1 MLKFILVAGLFGV
14 MIACNNSEE
23 ANELAEDVV
32 TNCDCN
38 DLQYD
43 PGYNNFYMEKPRE
56 GYTGKCEIFHAN
68 GQLALSKNFKD
79 GKVDGDMISFYE
91 NGQINEKKTFDK
103 NFQTGE
109 GLKYSEDGT
118 LIFKALYDYGREMEI
133 VIGNSY

>member
-1 MLKFILVAGLFGV
+1 MLKFILVGSLFGV
-14 MIACNNSEE
+14 MMACNNSEE
-23 ANELAEDVV
+23 TNELTEGVV

-56 GYTGKCEIFHAN
+56 GYTGKCELFHAN

-79 GKVDGDMISFYE
+79 GKVDA
-91 NGQINEKKTFDK
+91 NGQIDEKKTFDK

-109 GLKYSEDGT
+109 GLKYSEGGT

-133 VIGNSY
+133 IIGNSY

>member
-1 MLKFILVAGLFGV
+1 MLKFILVVGLFGA
-14 MIACNNSEE
+14 MMACNNSEE
-23 ANELAEDVV
+23 ANELAEDAG

-43 PGYNNFYMEKPRE
+43 PGYNNFYMEKPRD
-56 GYTGKCEIFHAN
+56 GYTGKCETFHAN
-68 GQLALSKNFKD
+68 GQLALTKNFKG
-79 GKVDGDMISFYE
+79 GKVHGDMISYYE

-118 LIFKALYDYGREMEI
+118 LIFKARYDYGREMEI
-133 VIGNSY
+133 IIGNSN